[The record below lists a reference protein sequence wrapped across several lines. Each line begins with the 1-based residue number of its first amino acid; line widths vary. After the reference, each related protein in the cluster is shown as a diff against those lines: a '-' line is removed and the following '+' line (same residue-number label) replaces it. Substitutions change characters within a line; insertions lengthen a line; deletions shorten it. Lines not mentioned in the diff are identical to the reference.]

1 MSSVRLDFVK
11 GMFYFGNAR
20 LNLDL
25 WLLTDVCCGLDVLVF
40 SVLGKNDTVLPFL
53 SCFMIV

>member
-25 WLLTDVCCGLDVLVF
+25 WLLTDVCCGLDVLVWF
-40 SVLGKNDTVLPFL
+40 
-53 SCFMIV
+53 